1 MRDAAE
7 SQFSPSGFLLI
18 RSLLHMGVVL
28 SARAEH
34 AVPWQARLIKYAKII
49 VLVSGCSRC
58 VIYVEEKVRVSE
70 SGLSDLWW
78 WLGWG
83 ERGGEGREAKEKHA
97 RG

>member
-34 AVPWQARLIKYAKII
+34 AVPWQARLIKYENHCPC
-49 VLVSGCSRC
+49 L
-58 VIYVEEKVRVSE
+58 
-70 SGLSDLWW
+70 GLLPVCN
-78 WLGWG
+78 LCGRKG
-83 ERGGEGREAKEKHA
+83 KGFRERLE
-97 RG
+97 